1 MGSEA
6 IGNMCRSIAAWA
18 KEVGKA
24 KLDVGADDIQP
35 IIDSVQASPS
45 LSKNINGKQ
54 IALIAAAS

>member
-24 KLDVGADDIQP
+24 KLDAETDDIQP
-35 IIDSVQASPS
+35 IVDSIQVRRV
-45 LSKNINGKQ
+45 
-54 IALIAAAS
+54 